1 MSEILIAREKRANH
15 INDLMKE
22 HIYKTILVLKTN
34 VPGINKNPAN
44 MMFICNLFNIIVHD
58 VFGAKIIKE
67 EQVESL
73 DGNYKY
79 YVIEEEGNIV
89 KEKTIILEEENLLGR
104 LVDMDVYN
112 KTSISRKDVSCD
124 MRKCLICDN
133 YSHVCVRNQTHS
145 EKEVFN
151 KIDEIIEDYLQ
162 EYILA
167 NVMKCIYFELE
178 LYPKFGLVSN
188 HDSGSHSD
196 MDFETFVKS
205 TFAIKPYLKEYINY
219 GLKDL
224 DNPLL
229 LQEIGRKAEKTMFE
243 ETNNIN
249 TQKGLIF
256 ILGIFLPVIS
266 KAIHYNLDISFMK
279 KEIKKISEVIVGNYY
294 EILDMKTSKSHG
306 DQIYLNHGLKG
317 IRGEALN
324 GLEKIF
330 SIPSYKEKPQDYIY
344 HEYLIHLMSELDD
357 TTIIHKRDLETLNAV
372 KKEMRD
378 IVNSGG
384 YTENIDIVDKLSKEY
399 IKKNISPGGSS
410 DMLVVKIIFEKLRF
424 LLSN

>member
-1 MSEILIAREKRANH
+1 MSKILIAREKRSLH
-15 INDLMKE
+15 IKELMEEYK
-22 HIYKTILVLKTN
+22 YKTILVLKTN

-44 MMFICNLFNIIVHD
+44 MMFICNLFNILIHD
-58 VFGAKIIKE
+58 IFGEKIIIE

-79 YVIEEEGNIV
+79 YAINEEGNIV
-89 KEKTIILEEENLLGR
+89 KEKTIVLEEENPLGR

-112 KTSISRKDVSCD
+112 KTAISRKDVSCD

-133 YSHVCVRNQTHS
+133 YSHICVRNQTHS

-151 KIDEIIEDYLQ
+151 KINEIIEKYLK
-162 EYILA
+162 EYILTK
-167 NVMKCIYFELE
+167 VMKCIYFELE

-188 HDSGSHSD
+188 RNNGCHKD
-196 MDFETFVKS
+196 MNYETFVQS

-224 DNPLL
+224 DDPLM
-229 LQEIGRKAEKTMFE
+229 LQEIGKRAEKAMFE
-243 ETNNIN
+243 TTNNIN

-266 KAIHYNLDISFMK
+266 NAIYHNLDVSYIK
-279 KEIKKISEVIVGNYY
+279 EEIKRIAAIIVGDYY
-294 EILDMKTSKSHG
+294 DDISIKEYKTHG
-306 DQIYLNHGLKG
+306 DNIYIDYGLKG
-317 IRGEALN
+317 IRGEALE
-324 GLEKIF
+324 GLQKVFE
-330 SIPSYKEKPQDYIY
+330 IPSYNGSSIEDT
-344 HEYLIHLMSELDD
+344 HLEYLIHIMSVLDD
-357 TTIIHKRDLETLNAV
+357 TTIIHRTNLETLNSV
-372 KKEMRD
+372 QKDMKY

-384 YTENIDIVDKLSKEY
+384 YSANIELVEKLSNDY

-410 DMLVVKIIFEKLRF
+410 DMLVVKIIFEELKF
-424 LLSN
+424 LLKN